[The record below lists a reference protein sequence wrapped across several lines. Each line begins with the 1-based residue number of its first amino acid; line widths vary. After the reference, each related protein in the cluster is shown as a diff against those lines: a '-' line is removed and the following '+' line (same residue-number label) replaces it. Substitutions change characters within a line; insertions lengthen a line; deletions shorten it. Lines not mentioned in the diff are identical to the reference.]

1 MNTPFDQTPVMAST
15 SSGKTGLIR
24 ATGPTRKAGYVI
36 CLSGICLTVSAFL
49 PWSSVGTVHLS
60 GGGVVMLLVIGGL
73 LALLGGRILQD
84 RLSMVVNEL
93 ATIDI
98 FLAVSLFR
106 AGDQLNN
113 VQPAIGFYLGLAGLM
128 GSVVGNVLVQTIRRK
143 RARNHGVH

>member
-1 MNTPFDQTPVMAST
+1 
-15 SSGKTGLIR
+15 
-24 ATGPTRKAGYVI
+24 
-36 CLSGICLTVSAFL
+36 
-49 PWSSVGTVHLS
+49 VGTVHLS